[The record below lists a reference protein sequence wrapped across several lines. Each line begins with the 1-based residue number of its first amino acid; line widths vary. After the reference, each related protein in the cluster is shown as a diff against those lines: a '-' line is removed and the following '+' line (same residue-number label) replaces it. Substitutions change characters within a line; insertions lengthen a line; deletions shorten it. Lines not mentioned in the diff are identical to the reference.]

1 METQL
6 YYMTLPITYGINQF
20 MFYGVFMVYYNGL
33 KALEWSHLSA
43 TKASQTN
50 ELNDGK
56 RKKSKSK

>member
-6 YYMTLPITYGINQF
+6 YYMTLPITYGSNQF

-33 KALEWSHLSA
+33 KALEWLHLSA